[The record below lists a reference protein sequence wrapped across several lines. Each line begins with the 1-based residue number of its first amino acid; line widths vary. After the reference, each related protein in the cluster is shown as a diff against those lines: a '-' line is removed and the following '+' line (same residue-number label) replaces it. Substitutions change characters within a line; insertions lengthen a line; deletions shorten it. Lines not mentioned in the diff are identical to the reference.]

1 MNSILKPVSF
11 NGINIYPFYSKAQ
24 LLEYISH
31 NKKIYVAINIG
42 KIENRSKRLKD
53 IINNNIGYPDGL
65 GALLA
70 LKFHDKHVSRIPG
83 VELWLDLIKHLEIDK
98 SYYLIGGYPNDIK
111 QVVSKLKNDFPRINI
126 AGFSKGYFTSEKEKT
141 ILYEEIL
148 KKKPDVIF
156 VALGSPRQEYFMQK
170 MFSAY
175 PAAYF
180 GLGGSFDTYIG
191 KQKRTPDIVIRLNLE
206 WLYRWIANPIKRTKQ
221 NTKSSIFFLKLL
233 IKYSYNKF
241 IN

>member
-1 MNSILKPVSF
+1 MNSIIKPVLF
-11 NGINIYPFYSKAQ
+11 NGINIYPFHSKEQ

-31 NKKIYVAINIG
+31 NNKIYIAINIA
-42 KIENRSKRLKD
+42 KIENNSKRLKT

-83 VELWLDLIKHLEIDK
+83 VELWLDIIKYLEINK
-98 SYYLIGGYPNDIK
+98 SYYLIGGYPNNIK

-126 AGFSKGYFTSEKEKT
+126 AGFSKGYFDSEKEKT
-141 ILYEEIL
+141 NLYEDIS

-156 VALGSPRQEYFMQK
+156 VALGSPRQEYFMEYLY
-170 MFSAY
+170 SWY
-175 PAAYF
+175 PAVYV
-180 GLGGSFDTYIG
+180 GLGGSFDSYIG

-221 NTKSSIFFLKLL
+221 NVKSTILFLKLL
-233 IKYSYNKF
+233 IKYSYIKF